1 MSFASRFA
9 AFTEESD
16 VAHEWLESVFSV
28 AGRDGISFGLLD
40 YLAQIEPGSER
51 LLTLCIGVLHGTVK
65 TPLHGWG
72 DQIRTARLVATL
84 WGGSSDVLSK
94 LTIIFDPPQ
103 LPELVVIAL
112 SQGWPD
118 FEALTDYH
126 EACVNEKRTVSSH
139 VWHALGALFWS
150 PERLTKT
157 VTKYAIKRGGRDTYI
172 FREVANY
179 YIARLRRDDEAKHA
193 FLASLQQAKSSDIRI
208 TLAALLMKA
217 SPEWVD
223 FREWRIREITNPAME
238 HTKAEFGHNLATSNV
253 ENLYALLTEEQS

>member
-1 MSFASRFA
+1 M
-9 AFTEESD
+9 
-16 VAHEWLESVFSV
+16 
-28 AGRDGISFGLLD
+28 
-40 YLAQIEPGSER
+40 
-51 LLTLCIGVLHGTVK
+51 
-65 TPLHGWG
+65 
-72 DQIRTARLVATL
+72 
-84 WGGSSDVLSK
+84 LSK